1 MIEKFL
7 RNTMLIVEYFL
18 LSCTIFIV
26 KFQITLLCIVIGVSE
41 KLEHAFK
48 KQFYFSQMS
57 VWKNQYMDLD
67 WYEI

>member
-1 MIEKFL
+1 
-7 RNTMLIVEYFL
+7 MLIVEYFL

-26 KFQITLLCIVIGVSE
+26 KFQITLLCNLPIGVSE

-48 KQFYFSQMS
+48 KRFYFSQMS
-57 VWKNQYMDLD
+57 VWKNHYMDLD